1 MLETKVYR
9 EFSEDVSK
17 VVFDTARFTSKQIK
31 VLQKQMSIGKSFF
44 MGNELPKMLK
54 EAFPEL
60 KFIIRISPTTE
71 VADDDFLR
79 VNGTNIEGRSASE
92 VATDIGA
99 VSAGFAIAMAVALA
113 PFKDL

>member
-9 EFSEDVSK
+9 EFREDVAKVIFDLSK
-17 VVFDTARFTSKQIK
+17 FTSKKIK

-44 MGNELPKMLK
+44 MGNELPKMLR

-71 VADDDFLR
+71 VADDDFLDAIRFDKNCKFRAKR
-79 VNGTNIEGRSASE
+79 VYGRTSDSLIFQISLL
-92 VATDIGA
+92 VIMFTY
-99 VSAGFAIAMAVALA
+99 FL
-113 PFKDL
+113 